1 MSHDDLQKF
10 LQAVRED
17 PSLQE
22 KLKSASD
29 ADALS
34 AVAKAAGFSISAEE
48 LKDAEAHLSDE
59 EMESMAGGCMDQTFV
74 AGTTLAC
81 HLLGFK
87 WNWFD

>member
-1 MSHDDLQKF
+1 MSQEDITQF

-22 KLKSASD
+22 KLKSAAD
-29 ADALS
+29 ADALI

-48 LKDAEAHLSDE
+48 LKDAEAHLSEE
-59 EMESMAGGCMDQTFV
+59 EMESVAGGCMDQTIV
-74 AGTTLAC
+74 AGTTVAC
-81 HLLGFK
+81 HLLGLK